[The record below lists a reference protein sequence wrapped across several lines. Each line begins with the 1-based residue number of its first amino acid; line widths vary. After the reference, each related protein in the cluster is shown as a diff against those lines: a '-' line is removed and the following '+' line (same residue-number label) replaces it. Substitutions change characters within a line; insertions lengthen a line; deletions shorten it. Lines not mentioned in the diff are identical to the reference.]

1 MANFPVDPHRFVP
14 TSFDVLEPW
23 GADAQPARIFLTT
36 TVPPPR
42 RHESWALAQV
52 DPRPEGDEI
61 DQVLNQVHD
70 HIEQDLRWDVV
81 SFAESDV
88 GIGLFR
94 MNNSITRDLL
104 VAQPARNIGQGPVLT
119 FVRHD
124 ERANF

>member
-1 MANFPVDPHRFVP
+1 
-14 TSFDVLEPW
+14 VLEPW